1 MPRERKDTASIPD
14 MTKSAEVYHVYF
26 GGMRAGYGVRAG
38 TGVGESKAARLG
50 GRG

>member
-1 MPRERKDTASIPD
+1 